1 MVMLQD
7 KSTKSTK
14 STNDKIQIHIVSS
27 VKGGCGKTAFSL
39 FKALEVAL
47 ELRDKN
53 LENRRSE
60 VLWIDADFK
69 GTASRTLF
77 YGKDEKEFTTIHG
90 KSTIEKL
97 MNDFPSLF
105 AERPLATWNSLCYD
119 GEYVPYTINDYLCE
133 EIQGLDKMIVHGYVY
148 GEQKTEGGPAGATV
162 TGQGCINGMVD
173 FIFSSGRM
181 ADKRVFNY
189 GSGLPTIEIGRFTY
203 LMRAMMQR
211 ICEKGKTAT
220 KAAEEKND
228 GVSDYKHI
236 VIDMPPGDDA
246 YSSALMRTIREF
258 AQERKDEIEIHL
270 YVLTT
275 GDRGHMDAMLKS
287 VWDTCEKLRKYK
299 YKEKIHIVLSEIRT
313 GEFDSMDTCKDQIKQ
328 YQSEINRE
336 FVNDN
341 IKIDVSLCKYQ
352 EEYYKFCRVID
363 QERFAYEIQEVNA

>member
-1 MVMLQD
+1 MKKVED
-7 KSTKSTK
+7 A
-14 STNDKIQIHIVSS
+14 NDKIEIHIVSS

-39 FKALEVAL
+39 FKALQVAL

-53 LENRRSE
+53 LENRWSE

-77 YGKDEKEFTTIHG
+77 YGKDEKDFKSMHG
-90 KSTIEKL
+90 GRTIEERRKE
-97 MNDFPSLF
+97 FPGLF
-105 AERPLATWNSLCYD
+105 AESPLATWNSLCYD

-133 EIQGLDKMIVHGYVY
+133 EIQGLDKMVVHGYVY
-148 GEQKTEGGPAGATV
+148 SEQKTGGGPADATV
-162 TGQGCINGMVD
+162 AGQGRINGMVD

-211 ICEKGKTAT
+211 LCEKGKTAT
-220 KAAEEKND
+220 RAAGEKTDSGSN
-228 GVSDYKHI
+228 YKHI

-258 AQERKDEIEIHL
+258 AQERKDEVEIHL

-275 GDRGHMDAMLKS
+275 GDRGHMDAMLES

-299 YKEKIHIVLSEIRT
+299 YKEKIHIVLSEIRI
-313 GEFDSMDTCKDQIKQ
+313 GEFNSTDTYQNQIKQ
-328 YQSEINRE
+328 YQSEINKQ
-336 FVNDN
+336 FADDN
-341 IKIDVSLCKYQ
+341 IEIDILICKYQ
-352 EEYYKFCRVID
+352 EEYYKFCRDID
-363 QERFAYEIQEVNA
+363 QKEFAYEIQEVNA